1 MARVLYLYS
10 QALRSDSVHA
20 RQTFQMLALMRDAE
34 IQVDVLTLPGGDTWP
49 QGLAAK
55 IYRTARVPF
64 VRTLPPYGTGFRRRW
79 ATIVLALAAVRLFLC
94 HKYDAIH
101 CADRSVRVGVLIA
114 WLFNTR
120 FIFEWHAASGH
131 DLVSWLKR
139 RKQRMLRSVQLILSD
154 VPYSFARL
162 RETELCGRIASLP
175 LLPAPHI
182 TRLAPPPHRFPGQET
197 PFRLLAIS
205 QERDLDDLA
214 ILYETLPR
222 LIAHPHLHITI
233 AGGTPATL
241 ERLRTR
247 LITRLQ
253 DISRITFTCKPATSQ
268 GLMELL
274 QPADAVF
281 IPPVSGPLPPP
292 VLLDI
297 MAAQRAIMAVRCNAW
312 NGLLNAANALLI
324 PAKATDFF
332 ATLLRLMESPF
343 LTTELAVS
351 AADTIERDRNSREV
365 IAEIRRCY
373 TFALTEPRH

>member
-20 RQTFQMLALMRDAE
+20 RQTFQMLALMRDAG
-34 IQVDVLTLPGGDTWP
+34 IQADVLTLPGGDVWP
-49 QGLAAK
+49 QGLAEK

-94 HKYDAIH
+94 RRYDAIH

-131 DLVSWLKR
+131 DLIAWLKR

-175 LLPAPHI
+175 LLPAPHVVP
-182 TRLAPPPHRFPGQET
+182 LPAPAPRFAAQET
-197 PFRLLAIS
+197 PFHLLAIS
-205 QERDLDDLA
+205 QERNLDDLA
-214 ILYETLPR
+214 VLYEALPR
-222 LIAHPHLHITI
+222 LITLPNLHITLV
-233 AGGTPATL
+233 GGTPETI
-241 ERLRTR
+241 ERLR
-247 LITRLQ
+247 LKLLKRLQ
-253 DISRITFTCKPATSQ
+253 DITRITFCCKPVSTG
-268 GLMELL
+268 GLMEML

-281 IPPVSGPLPPP
+281 MPPVSSPLPPP
-292 VLLDI
+292 VLLDT
-297 MAAQRAIMAVRCNAW
+297 MAAQRAVLAVRCAAW
-312 NGLLNAANALLI
+312 NGLLNAANSLLI
-324 PAKATDFF
+324 PANAADFF
-332 ATLLRLMESPF
+332 TAVLRLMESP
-343 LTTELAVS
+343 LLASELAV
-351 AADTIERDRNSREV
+351 AAAETIARERNPQEV
-365 IAEIRRCY
+365 TAEIRRCY

>member
-20 RQTFQMLALMRDAE
+20 RQTFQMLALMRDAG
-34 IQVDVLTLPGGDTWP
+34 VSADVLTLPGGDAWP
-49 QGLAAK
+49 QGLAEK

-94 HKYDAIH
+94 RRYDAIH

-154 VPYSFARL
+154 VHYSFARL

-175 LLPAPHI
+175 LLPAPRI
-182 TRLAPPPHRFPGQET
+182 VRLPLPPLRLAARET
-197 PFRLLAIS
+197 PFHLLAIS

-214 ILYETLPR
+214 ILFEALPR
-222 LIAHPHLHITI
+222 LVSLPNLRITL
-233 AGGTPATL
+233 AGSTP
-241 ERLRTR
+241 ERTEKLRNKLLGRTR
-247 LITRLQ
+247 DL
-253 DISRITFTCKPATSQ
+253 SAITFCTKPASTQ
-268 GLMELL
+268 GLLELL
-274 QPADAVF
+274 QTADAVF
-281 IPPVSGPLPPP
+281 IPPVCGPLPPP
-292 VLLDI
+292 VLLDC
-297 MAAQRAIMAVRCNAW
+297 MAAQRAILAVRCNAW
-312 NGLLNAANALLI
+312 NGLLNAANAILI
-324 PAKATDFF
+324 PANAADFF
-332 ATLLRLMESPF
+332 ASLLRLMESP
-343 LTTELAVS
+343 LLVSELAAA
-351 AADTIERDRNSREV
+351 AADTIERERNPQEV
-365 IAEIRRCY
+365 TAEIRRCY
-373 TFALTEPRH
+373 TFALTEPQR